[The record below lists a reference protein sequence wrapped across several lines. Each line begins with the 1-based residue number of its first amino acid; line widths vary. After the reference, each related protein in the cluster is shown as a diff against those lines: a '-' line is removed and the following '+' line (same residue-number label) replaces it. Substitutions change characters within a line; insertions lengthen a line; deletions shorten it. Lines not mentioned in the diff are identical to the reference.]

1 MNDADTRLV
10 IKRTFQAPADKLF
23 KAWTTP
29 TLMQEWFAPGDMTVP
44 SLEADVREGGS
55 YRITMLEAGG
65 EKHTTYGTYKEVVPG
80 KRLVHTWQWEGSE
93 EETLVT
99 IEFHSRGE
107 RTTELVLTH
116 ERFTTVQ
123 AKESHNKGWNGCL
136 QNFESWLEASSQ
148 TPHD

>member
-1 MNDADTRLV
+1 MNDANTRLV
-10 IKRTFQAPADKLF
+10 IKRSFQAPVDKVY

-55 YRITMLEAGG
+55 YRITMLEASG

-99 IEFHSRGE
+99 IEFHARGE
-107 RTTELVLTH
+107 RTTEVVVTH
-116 ERFTTVQ
+116 ERFTTTQ
-123 AKESHNKGWNGCL
+123 AKEAHNKGWNGCL
-136 QNFESWLEASSQ
+136 QNFESWLEGGS
-148 TPHD
+148 

>member
-1 MNDADTRLV
+1 MNNADTRLV

-44 SLEADVREGGS
+44 SLEADVREGGT

-80 KRLVHTWQWEGSE
+80 KRLVYTWQWEGSE

-99 IEFHSRGE
+99 IEFYSRSE

-123 AKESHNKGWNGCL
+123 AKESHNKGWNSCL
-136 QNFESWLEASSQ
+136 QNFESWLEAGSQ